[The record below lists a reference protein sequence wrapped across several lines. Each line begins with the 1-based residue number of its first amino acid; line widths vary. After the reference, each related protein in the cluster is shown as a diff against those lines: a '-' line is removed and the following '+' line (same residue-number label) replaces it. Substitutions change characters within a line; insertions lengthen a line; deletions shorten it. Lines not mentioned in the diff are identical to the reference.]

1 MNDTYFQRYIQKA
14 PKDSVVDSL
23 VDSAEQV
30 RGYLSKLTEEQWN
43 YRYADGKWSIKEMVV
58 HIIDTERI
66 MVYRALRFA
75 RGDKQEL
82 PGFDQDIYV
91 EGSEADKR
99 KSEDILNEYL
109 ANRMST
115 LSLFRTLSNESLGR
129 SGSFSSQSP
138 LSVRDI
144 GKLVSGHEIH
154 HLDILKERYYNL

>member
-23 VDSAEQV
+23 VDSAEQM

>member
-14 PKDSVVDSL
+14 AKDSVVDSL
-23 VDSAEQV
+23 VDSAEQM

>member
-23 VDSAEQV
+23 VDSAEQM

-115 LSLFRTLSNESLGR
+115 LSLFRTLSNESLDR

-138 LSVRDI
+138 MCVRDI